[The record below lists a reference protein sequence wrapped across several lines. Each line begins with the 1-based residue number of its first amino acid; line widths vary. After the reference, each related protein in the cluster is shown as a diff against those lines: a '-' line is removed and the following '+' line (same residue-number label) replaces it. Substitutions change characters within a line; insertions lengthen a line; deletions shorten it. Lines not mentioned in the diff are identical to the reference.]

1 MVFEQTVQ
9 NIWASIYAFLCPKN
23 RPRKDLTSFTK
34 TDSKWI
40 TGVNVKFKTIN
51 LLKENIGEGS
61 YAHHHTT
68 NVSLFEVSK
77 CCSHLLTMRG
87 ADQYPQDGRV
97 ER

>member
-1 MVFEQTVQ
+1 MQ

-61 YAHHHTT
+61 YAHHLTT
-68 NVSLFEVSK
+68 KTEKNKKIKKQGEFYVNSDLSIIPK
-77 CCSHLLTMRG
+77 L
-87 ADQYPQDGRV
+87 YP
-97 ER
+97 

>member
-1 MVFEQTVQ
+1 MFDPTLAPK
-9 NIWASIYAFLCPKN
+9 ILSFL
-23 RPRKDLTSFTK
+23 
-34 TDSKWI
+34 
-40 TGVNVKFKTIN
+40 G
-51 LLKENIGEGS
+51 GS

>member
-9 NIWASIYAFLCPKN
+9 NIWASIYAFLCSKN
-23 RPRKDLTSFTK
+23 RPRKDLTSFTE

-61 YAHHHTT
+61 YAHHHITKT
-68 NVSLFEVSK
+68 EK
-77 CCSHLLTMRG
+77 K
-87 ADQYPQDGRV
+87 
-97 ER
+97 